1 MAAAQKTPRRT
12 AIAMTRPKNKAPKR
26 QLVKVTFPPTTPA
39 TSLDRPVQMLDF
51 LIVGIGASAGGLE
64 VMEELKA
71 MEEMRV
77 REGKVQVQVERNP
90 DPEPHSAL
98 RRTV

>member
-1 MAAAQKTPRRT
+1 
-12 AIAMTRPKNKAPKR
+12 MTRPKNKAPKR

-39 TSLDRPVQMLDF
+39 TSLDRPVQMPGF
-51 LIVGIGASAGGLE
+51 LIVGIGASAGGL
-64 VMEELKA
+64 KA
-71 MEEMRV
+71 MEEVQGREG
-77 REGKVQVQVERNP
+77 EGKVQVQVERNP